1 MKSAVQNIPENLIY
15 EMVDGNPIYY
25 KGYREYLEGAKQMEE
40 LMGSSLLQSLI
51 ISRLVFFLQ
60 VHLGGE
66 YEVLTNEIGIQF
78 EKRAWRAADIA
89 IVKTTDLEDVE
100 NKDKYLNFAPEV
112 VIEIDTKAEL
122 KEIRNPLSY
131 YQEKTD
137 ELLNFG
143 VTKVIWI
150 FTETKKV
157 MVAQRDEKWETSNW
171 DSEIHIID
179 DLSVI
184 ISELLHRRK

>member
-89 IVKTTDLEDVE
+89 IVKTTDLEEVE

-171 DSEIHIID
+171 DRTIHIIG

-184 ISELLHRRK
+184 ISELLQRRK

>member
-15 EMVDGNPIYY
+15 EMVDGKPIYY

-89 IVKTTDLEDVE
+89 IVKTTDL
-100 NKDKYLNFAPEV
+100 
-112 VIEIDTKAEL
+112 
-122 KEIRNPLSY
+122 
-131 YQEKTD
+131 
-137 ELLNFG
+137 
-143 VTKVIWI
+143 
-150 FTETKKV
+150 
-157 MVAQRDEKWETSNW
+157 
-171 DSEIHIID
+171 
-179 DLSVI
+179 
-184 ISELLHRRK
+184 

>member
-1 MKSAVQNIPENLIY
+1 M
-15 EMVDGNPIYY
+15 
-25 KGYREYLEGAKQMEE
+25 
-40 LMGSSLLQSLI
+40 
-51 ISRLVFFLQ
+51 
-60 VHLGGE
+60 
-66 YEVLTNEIGIQF
+66 
-78 EKRAWRAADIA
+78 
-89 IVKTTDLEDVE
+89 E

-143 VTKVIWI
+143 VAKVIWI

-157 MVAQRDEKWETSNW
+157 MVAQQNEKWETSNW
-171 DSEIHIID
+171 DREIHIID